1 MSKAKK
7 PIREYLDGIKLGK
20 RPTVARRTVFVCQPD
35 GSILR
40 RIVRAMAR

>member
-7 PIREYLDGIKLGK
+7 LVREYLDGIKPGK
-20 RPTVARRTVFVCQPD
+20 HPTVARRTVFVCQPD
-35 GSILR
+35 GSVLR